1 MNHELLKYC
10 LLKIEQKL
18 NWASSELWLN
28 QDFELLSERIFE
40 ETNVK
45 LSITTL
51 KRVWGKVNY
60 ASEPSISTLNA
71 LAKFI
76 NYENWSELKNS
87 KTSLKPVDS
96 PSRNYIP
103 SKKYILTAAA
113 SVITIL
119 VILGISRNAF
129 SEPGLDLEG
138 VSFEA
143 EPVTIGLPNS
153 VVFKYDFGT
162 NQVDSASIQQS
173 WNTAFTFS
181 IDPTGKEA
189 TGIYYYPG
197 HFNAKLLANGK
208 IIKEQRLLVGTEGW
222 MATVYNVE
230 VPRYLYYGELQRDG
244 ALHLTSD
251 IVDELH
257 QEEIERARTLT
268 YHYFDE
274 LAPVSGKQF
283 TLEARF
289 RNTYNKSNGICQD
302 VQVLIHGTETVYLT
316 PFSIPGCTSNLNL
329 ITGGNSYSGKE
340 NDLSMFGIESSEWQD
355 FKLVVSDQKAE
366 YFLNDNLILTKEA
379 PSDIGQ
385 IVGFKLR
392 FEGAGELDYLRLSND
407 SGLVYNEEF
416 ESDLEN

>member
-40 ETNVK
+40 DTSVK

-60 ASEPSISTLNA
+60 ESEPSISTLNA

-76 NYENWSELKNS
+76 GYENWSELKNT
-87 KTSLKPVDS
+87 KTSIRPVERDGK
-96 PSRNYIP
+96 NYIP
-103 SKKYILTAAA
+103 SKKHVLTGLL
-113 SVITIL
+113 SLITLL
-119 VILGISRNAF
+119 VILAISRNTF
-129 SEPGLDLEG
+129 SEPSMDMES
-138 VSFEA
+138 VTFVA
-143 EPVTIGLPNS
+143 EPVTIGLPNT
-153 VVFKYDFGT
+153 VIFKYDFGA

-173 WNTAFTFS
+173 WNEALTFN
-181 IDPTGKEA
+181 IKATGKEA

-197 HFNAKLLANGK
+197 HFDAKLIANGK
-208 IIKEQRLLVGTEGW
+208 IIKEQPLLVGTEGW
-222 MATVYNVE
+222 MATVYSNE
-230 VPRYLYYGELQRDG
+230 VPRYLYYGELETDG
-244 ALHLTSD
+244 ALHLTAD
-251 IVDELH
+251 LVDELH

-274 LAPVSGKQF
+274 LAPVSGEQF

-289 RNTYNKSNGICQD
+289 RNTYIKSNGICQN

-329 ITGGNSYSGKE
+329 ITAGDSFSGKE
-340 NDLSMFGIESSEWQD
+340 NDLSMLGIDSSEWQD
-355 FKLVVSDQKAE
+355 FKLVVADQKAN
-366 YFLNDNLILTKEA
+366 YFLNDKLILTQQA
-379 PSDIGQ
+379 TFDIGR
-385 IVGFKLR
+385 IVGFKVR
-392 FEGAGELDYLRLSND
+392 FEGTGALDYLRLSND
-407 SGLVYNEEF
+407 SGLVYSEGF
-416 ESDLEN
+416 DSDQ